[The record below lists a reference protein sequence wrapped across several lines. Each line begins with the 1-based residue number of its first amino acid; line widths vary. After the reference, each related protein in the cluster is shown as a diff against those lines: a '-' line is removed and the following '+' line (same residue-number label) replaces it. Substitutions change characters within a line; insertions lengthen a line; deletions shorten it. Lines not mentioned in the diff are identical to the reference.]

1 MNRYLF
7 LLLHLLIGL
16 AGYGVPGF
24 STAYG
29 LFIFLLALYQILRT
43 SNRNGWAHL
52 GVGYIVGMEVW
63 MRMTKAA
70 LPWEY
75 GKLAAIFLLVLG
87 LALEKRLFRKPVFL
101 VLILLL
107 LPSLFL
113 VEGVDFNQF
122 RQFLTFQL
130 GGLILLAFSGIYFF
144 RRPFTLRQ
152 FQQVLLFLI
161 GPVIFTVVQ
170 ISLRSPGIQNLSFEL
185 SSNFAASGGY
195 GPNQVST
202 IIGLG
207 MACMILNFLFRFPP
221 FFSRWVDIGILGV
234 FSLRILLTFSRGGL
248 ATAVLAIGLGYLIYL
263 ADKGYSFKRLLL
275 PIAAGGVLAASFFM
289 VNNITRGALLNRYKG
304 ETYTTI
310 QGLEKNT
317 FSKMTSGRSDILLS
331 DFEMWNDSPIVGVG
345 VGMSNVLR
353 PSYGVHNISHMEQ
366 SRLLAEHGVLGVL
379 VLLIILSVFF
389 RDYFRRKGI
398 QRAIL
403 VVFFLLSFLTMLHS
417 ATRLAMVGFV
427 YGMGFIVLLLKPE
440 RLTLHR
446 QPPRPARAH
455 AQHH

>member
-24 STAYG
+24 STAFG

-52 GVGYIVGMEVW
+52 GAAYIVGMEVW

-87 LALEKRLFRKPVFL
+87 LGLEKRLFRKPVFL

-113 VEGVDFNQF
+113 VEGVNFNQF

-144 RRPFTLRQ
+144 RRPFTHRQ
-152 FQQVLLFLI
+152 FQQLLLFFI
-161 GPVIFTVVQ
+161 GPIIFTTVQ
-170 ISLRSPGIQNLSFEL
+170 ITLRSPSIQNLSFEL
-185 SSNFAASGGY
+185 GANFAASGGY

-207 MACMILNFLFRFPP
+207 IACLILNFLFRFPP
-221 FFSRWVDIGILGV
+221 LFSRWVDIAILGF

-263 ADKGYSFKRLLL
+263 IDKGYSFKRILL
-275 PIAAGGVLAASFFM
+275 PIAAVGVLAAAFFT

-304 ETYTTI
+304 ETYATI
-310 QGLEKNT
+310 HGYEKVTLSNA
-317 FSKMTSGRSDILLS
+317 TSGRLDIMLTDL
-331 DFEMWNDSPIVGVG
+331 EMWRDYPLFGVG
-345 VGMSNVLR
+345 VGISNLIR
-353 PSYGVHNISHMEQ
+353 PTYGVKNISHAEQ
-366 SRLLAEHGVLGVL
+366 SRLLAEHGVLGVV
-379 VLLIILSVFF
+379 VLFIILSVFF

-403 VVFFLLSFLTMLHS
+403 VVFFLLSFLTMFHS

-427 YGMGFIVLLLKPE
+427 YGMGFIVLLPKLE
-440 RLTLHR
+440 NLTIHR